1 MKNLQFNKIKNLIRI
16 SILEDKIN
24 NDITSKLALPDKL
37 NIKAKVI
44 SKDNGILFGVS
55 IVKEI
60 VQFIDKTVRIKILKS
75 DGSKIQKGTKIL
87 NIKGNAKSILKSER
101 IILNYLGHLS
111 GIATETG
118 KLVKKVK
125 KYNTKICCTRKTL
138 PGLRYLQKMAVSCGG
153 GYNNR
158 FNLEDEIFLKDNHHI
173 DDIDFQEKIIR
184 VIKKNKNKKI
194 INVEVDNISQLKKIV
209 NLNINRI
216 LLDNFLPKNLI
227 KAIKIIPKKIETEA
241 SGNITPINIS
251 KFAKTGVNRIS
262 LGYITHS
269 TKNFDF
275 SLET

>member
-1 MKNLQFNKIKNLIRI
+1 MKNLQFNKIKNLIKI

-60 VQFIDKTVRIKILKS
+60 VQFIDKTVKIKILKS

-111 GIATETG
+111 GIATETS

-153 GYNNR
+153 GHNNR

>member
-173 DDIDFQEKIIR
+173 DDIDFQQKIIR